1 MLWKGEDLREQKSL
15 CASCDRN
22 ETPGHNKNINW
33 GEKRKKKTIHGNV
46 GPFGSPVNCRIN
58 SLTGNCPL
66 VKTK

>member
-33 GEKRKKKTIHGNV
+33 GKKKKKKKQFMTTLVLLI
-46 GPFGSPVNCRIN
+46 PLRTAE
-58 SLTGNCPL
+58 LTVC
-66 VKTK
+66 